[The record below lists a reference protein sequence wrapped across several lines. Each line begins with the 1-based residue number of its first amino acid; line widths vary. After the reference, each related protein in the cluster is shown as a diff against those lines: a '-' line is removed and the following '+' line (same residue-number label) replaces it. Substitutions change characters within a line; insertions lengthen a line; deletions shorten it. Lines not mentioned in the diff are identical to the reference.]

1 VHAGRIDPKCLLET
15 HLSDIPALNSST
27 ELFGDLQL
35 REYLQ
40 VLKRRRGWVIFTA
53 TAVFCVVL
61 VVAVRLPSVYRSET
75 VILVDPQK
83 VPDTFVQ
90 STVSSSVSDR
100 LSTIQQE
107 VMSPSRLTDL
117 IHKLHLYPE
126 LQGKVNEQQIVTRM
140 QKAISVEIVAGG
152 HQLSAF
158 RIAFSSR
165 NPAQAAQVANQLA
178 AMFINENLKT
188 REQQSLGTTEFLE
201 NELQKTKRQLD
212 AKDAELRKIK
222 SQNVMDLP
230 ESQNFHIQTLESLRE
245 QLQASEDRVGR
256 DQQEKVYLQSSM
268 NATPPTIDLDQNTTA
283 SPYQSQLS
291 RLEAQLSQLSSRY
304 GPSHPDVRKVQAE
317 LDALRDRIGKEKP
330 EASPQPEEQLSR
342 RRIHNPVLE
351 AQLERVNQDIADQMK
366 LQAELQEQIK
376 FHASRLERIPVFQQQ
391 IAGRMRDYD
400 TLRAHYT
407 GLLDKELAAQMSSN
421 LEDRQKGERFVV
433 LDSAEVPDK
442 PFGPNRILISLGGI
456 FGGLLSGIG
465 LAVVIE
471 MADQSVRSEREAAMI
486 LGKPVL
492 AGIPEVF
499 TPQRVIARR
508 VQATV
513 ALVATAAAA
522 AALGVVLTRIG
533 AAFFVLG

>member
-1 VHAGRIDPKCLLET
+1 
-15 HLSDIPALNSST
+15 
-27 ELFGDLQL
+27 
-35 REYLQ
+35 
-40 VLKRRRGWVIFTA
+40 
-53 TAVFCVVL
+53 
-61 VVAVRLPSVYRSET
+61 

-90 STVSSSVSDR
+90 STVSSSISDR
-100 LSTIQQE
+100 LATIQQE

-158 RIAFSSR
+158 RIAFSSP
-165 NPAQAAQVANQLA
+165 NPAQAAQVANRLA

-212 AKDAELRKIK
+212 AKDAELRRIK

-245 QLQASEDRVGR
+245 QLQASDDRVGR

-291 RLEAQLSQLSSRY
+291 RLEAQLSQLQSRY

-351 AQLERVNQDIADQMK
+351 AQLERVKQDIADQMK

-391 IAGRMRDYD
+391 IAGLMRDYD

-433 LDSAEVPDK
+433 LDSAEVPNK
-442 PFGPNRILISLGGI
+442 PFGPNRILISLGGL
-456 FGGLLSGIG
+456 FGGLLAGIG
-465 LAVVIE
+465 LAIVIE
-471 MADQSVRSEREAAMI
+471 MADQSVRTEHEAAMI

-499 TPQRVIARR
+499 TAQRMITRR

-522 AALGVVLTRIG
+522 AALGVVITHIG
-533 AAFFVLG
+533 AALFVVG